1 MPRRPSPHRDRPNS
15 TTSNIPTPQ
24 STSYPKRATKDGI
37 EENGRGEH
45 SGPSER
51 SNRLSIKYAGYS
63 GQAQQQ
69 AQNVHRFQSSK
80 QSHQTALLS
89 SSYHWRSSHASLS
102 KAKVFSV
109 LDAKSGFWHNTF
121 NPPFGRYRWLR
132 MPFGISSALEG
143 FQKRMND
150 TFGDIKALQ

>member
-51 SNRLSIKYAGYS
+51 SNGSGIKYGYN
-63 GQAQQQ
+63 GQTQQD
-69 AQNVHRFQSSK
+69 QNMYRSQRSK
-80 QSHQTALLS
+80 QSHQAALLS
-89 SSYHWRSSHASLS
+89 SSHHL
-102 KAKVFSV
+102 
-109 LDAKSGFWHNTF
+109 
-121 NPPFGRYRWLR
+121 
-132 MPFGISSALEG
+132 ISCH
-143 FQKRMND
+143 
-150 TFGDIKALQ
+150 